1 MRGRW
6 GGCIGIRPLL
16 PGDAV
21 FDGFRVGGEGIVK
34 WGDFVM
40 NFEQTS
46 NPVIL
51 YVRKLPRLLVGYF
64 LYALGIALTVD
75 ANLGLAP
82 WDVLHQGLSQTLGI
96 TFGTASIGVGIII
109 VALNVKLGERVGWG
123 TIGNMIFIGVFLDLL
138 FGSGLLPSL
147 ESVPLR
153 VIQLF
158 AGMYIIGLASFVYL
172 GCGMGSG
179 PRDGLMV
186 ALTKKTGE
194 AGPVDPQRHRT
205 LRAGG
210 GASFLGGSIGIGT
223 VLTAL
228 GIGIAVQHVFK
239 LVKFDVKGQKHRFVD
254 EDLAWVRAKG

>member
-1 MRGRW
+1 M
-6 GGCIGIRPLL
+6 
-16 PGDAV
+16 
-21 FDGFRVGGEGIVK
+21 
-34 WGDFVM
+34 
-40 NFEQTS
+40 EQTTS
-46 NPVIL
+46 PIIHYLKN
-51 YVRKLPRLLVGYF
+51 LPRLFFGYF

-96 TFGTASIGVGIII
+96 TFGMASIGVGIII
-109 VALNVKLGERVGWG
+109 VMLNVRLGERVGWG

-158 AGMYIIGLASFVYL
+158 VGMFTIGLASFVYL

-186 ALTKKTGE
+186 ALTKKTGK
-194 AGPVDPQRHRT
+194 PVGMIRSGIE
-205 LRAGG
+205 LCVLAVGY
-210 GASFLGGSIGIGT
+210 FLGGSIGVGT

-228 GIGIAVQHVFK
+228 GIGFAVQTVFR
-239 LVKFDVKGQKHRFVD
+239 LVRFDVKGQRHRFVD

>member
-1 MRGRW
+1 M
-6 GGCIGIRPLL
+6 
-16 PGDAV
+16 
-21 FDGFRVGGEGIVK
+21 
-34 WGDFVM
+34 
-40 NFEQTS
+40 EQTS
-46 NPVIL
+46 NPVIT
-51 YVRKLPRLLVGYF
+51 YIKRLPRLLFGYF

-123 TIGNMIFIGVFLDLL
+123 TIGNMIFIGVFLDML

-158 AGMYIIGLASFVYL
+158 AGMYIIGLASYVYL

-186 ALTKKTGE
+186 ALTKKTCK
-194 AGPVDPQRHRT
+194 PVGLIRSGIE
-205 LRAGG
+205 LCVLAVGY
-210 GASFLGGSIGIGT
+210 FLGGSIGIGT

-228 GIGIAVQHVFK
+228 GIGIAVQHVFR

-254 EDLAWVRAKG
+254 EDLAWVRAK

>member
-1 MRGRW
+1 
-6 GGCIGIRPLL
+6 
-16 PGDAV
+16 
-21 FDGFRVGGEGIVK
+21 
-34 WGDFVM
+34 M

-46 NPVIL
+46 NPILL
-51 YVRKLPRLLVGYF
+51 YVRKLPRLMFGYF

-158 AGMYIIGLASFVYL
+158 AGMYTIGLASYVYL

-186 ALTKKTGE
+186 ALTKKTGK
-194 AGPVDPQRHRT
+194 PVGLIRSGIE
-205 LRAGG
+205 LCVLAVGY
-210 GASFLGGSIGIGT
+210 FLGGSIGIGT
-223 VLTAL
+223 VLTAV
-228 GIGIAVQHVFK
+228 GIGFAVQNVFK